1 MAKIKNVLIIK
12 FLVISIFAFNV
23 AAEQSFNV
31 KLNTRISSL
40 ITKNQTGAIQ
50 PFSKNP
56 WYWEYR
62 GEPIVLF
69 GGSDDDNLWQWT
81 GKKLTDHLDLLQSLG
96 GNYVRNTMSDRDDDN
111 IFAHTKNNQGKY
123 DLTVWNDTYWNRLDF
138 FLKETYSRGIIVQLT
153 LWDWF
158 DLDSSRFP
166 IHPLNPV
173 NNVNWEPGVIDHR
186 DDYYGGSLSS
196 QNQKVIDYQNKY
208 IDKLLS
214 IAFKY
219 DHVLYNINN
228 ESSLGAKWENY
239 WAEYINDKA
248 TGAGKKIHVTSMQME
263 PNNSVRY
270 VMTYNDLYSFVEIS
284 QNNQDSRGGR
294 GMTHYNNI
302 IKWRRMIESSP
313 KGPVPMNN
321 EKIYGAGDG
330 SNYSAGT
337 GREAEDRFW
346 KNIFAGAA
354 SVRFHRP
361 TDRGWGIGL
370 SDRAQIN
377 IKSMSMFLREFDV
390 FNAVPYEGIKLYG
403 ASEGYA
409 LANTGRQY
417 AVYLPGGRYSV
428 EFDPWVYIKKINI
441 KYLDIDSSSWYDEE
455 IIELKWKEELSQYYG
470 FQKGGINIM
479 SPANRPCVAVLEV
492 VE

>member
-1 MAKIKNVLIIK
+1 MNKISNVLIIII
-12 FLVISIFAFNV
+12 LVFSVFAFNV
-23 AAEQSFNV
+23 AEEQSSND
-31 KLNTRISSL
+31 KLNTRIYSSN
-40 ITKNQTGAIQ
+40 TKNQTKAIQ

-56 WYWEYR
+56 WYWEYH

-69 GGSDDDNLWQWT
+69 GGSDNDNLWQWT
-81 GKKLTDHLDLLQSLG
+81 GNKLTDHLDLLQSLG

-123 DLTVWNDTYWNRLDF
+123 DLTVWNDAYWDRLDF
-138 FLKETYSRGIIVQLT
+138 FLKETYSRRIIVQLT

-166 IHPLNPV
+166 IHPLNPE
-173 NNVNWEPGVIDHR
+173 NNVNWESGVINHR

-196 QNQKVIDYQNKY
+196 QNQKVVDYQNKY

-214 IAFKY
+214 ITFKY
-219 DHVLYNINN
+219 DHVLYNIGN
-228 ESSLGAKWENY
+228 ESSLGVKWENH
-239 WAEYINDKA
+239 WAKYINDKA
-248 TGAGKKIHVTSMQME
+248 SVADKKIYITSMQME
-263 PNNSVRY
+263 PNNSVRH
-270 VMTYNDLYSFVEIS
+270 VMTYNELFSFVEIS

-294 GMTHYNNI
+294 GITHYSNI

-313 KGPVPMNN
+313 IGPIPMNN
-321 EKIYGAGDG
+321 EKIYGAGNG

-370 SDRAQIN
+370 SERAQIN
-377 IKSMSMFLREFDV
+377 IKSMSMFLREFDI

-409 LANTGRQY
+409 LANTGKQY
-417 AVYLPGGRYSV
+417 AIYLPGGRYSV
-428 EFDPWVYIKKINI
+428 EFDPWVYVKKLKV
-441 KYLDIDSSSWYDEE
+441 KYLDIDSSSWSDEE
-455 IIELKWKEELSQYYG
+455 IIELKWEEELSNYYG

-492 VE
+492 VY